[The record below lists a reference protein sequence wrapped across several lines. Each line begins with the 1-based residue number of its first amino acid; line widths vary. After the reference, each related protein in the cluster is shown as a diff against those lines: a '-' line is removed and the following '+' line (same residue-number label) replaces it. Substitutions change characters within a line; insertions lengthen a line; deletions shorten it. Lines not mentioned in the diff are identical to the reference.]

1 VVSLVLNFSSRP
13 KFSTTSRFAD
23 IRSQS
28 KLLVLNYSFILWFQQ
43 RMITQPCMQ
52 TDGQRNSEAVCS
64 FEHLI
69 SGRDCVK
76 WATQLTSRHATRCQV
91 GRDWLSR

>member
-1 VVSLVLNFSSRP
+1 
-13 KFSTTSRFAD
+13 
-23 IRSQS
+23 
-28 KLLVLNYSFILWFQQ
+28 
-43 RMITQPCMQ
+43 MQ